1 MLKNCQQMQMA
12 SYQAKASASTTLGER
27 YSKIKK
33 NIEKSKKVKGGIPE
47 DEEMM
52 NAGDQ
57 QDESDNSSQ

>member
-1 MLKNCQQMQMA
+1 MA

-33 NIEKSKKVKGGIPE
+33 NIEKSKKVKGGIAE

-57 QDESDNSSQ
+57 